1 MLETKSER
9 IIKCIS
15 YIALALVVLICIA
28 PLLII
33 LSASFSDE
41 NLLASQGYSF
51 WPQGFNT
58 TAYKYIF
65 NNGSTLLR
73 AYGITIF
80 TTVVGSFLNLMVTA
94 MCAYP
99 LARKDYK
106 FRNKLSFFLYF
117 TMLFSG
123 GTVPTYIL
131 ISQYLHLRNNVL
143 VLILPHLMGVYNVFI
158 MRTYFAQVPTSL
170 IEAAKIDGAGE
181 YKILFMII
189 LPLAKT
195 GLATMLLIISLGFWN
210 QWYPCL
216 LYMNDDRYITLQ
228 YYLARIMSNIEA
240 VLKNSQSGVN
250 IIDISSLP
258 NETARMAICVLGVS
272 PMLIFFM
279 CFQKYF
285 VKGINVGSV
294 KG

>member
-1 MLETKSER
+1 MIGKKSER
-9 IIKCIS
+9 MIKIISCIC
-15 YIALALVVLICIA
+15 LALVVIACIS

-33 LSASFSDE
+33 VSASFSDE
-41 NLLASQGYSF
+41 NLLASQGYGF
-51 WPQGFNT
+51 LPKGFNT
-58 TAYKYIF
+58 TAYRYIF
-65 NNGSTLLR
+65 HNGLTLFR
-73 AYGITIF
+73 AYGVTIV
-80 TTVVGSFLNLMVTA
+80 TTVFGSILNVIVTA

-106 FRNKLSFFLYF
+106 LRNKISFFLYF

-131 ISQYLHLRNNVL
+131 ISQYLHLRNNILVL
-143 VLILPHLMGVYNVFI
+143 VLPMLMGVYNVFI
-158 MRTYFAQVPTSL
+158 MRTYFSQVPTAL
-170 IEAAKIDGAGE
+170 IESAKIDGAGE
-181 YKILFMII
+181 YRILFTII

-195 GLATMLLIISLGFWN
+195 GLATMLLLISLSFWN

-216 LYMNDDRYITLQ
+216 LYMSDDKYITLQ

-240 VLKNSQSGVN
+240 VLKNNQSGLN
-250 IIDISSLP
+250 IDISALP
-258 NETARMAICVLGVS
+258 NETARMAICVLGVA
-272 PMLIFFM
+272 PMVMIFM

-285 VKGINVGSV
+285 VKGINVGAV

>member
-1 MLETKSER
+1 MIETKSEK
-9 IIKCIS
+9 IIKFIS
-15 YIALALVVLICIA
+15 YIVLAFVVSACIA

-33 LSASFSDE
+33 VSASFSDE
-41 NLLASQGYSF
+41 NLLASQGYGF
-51 WPQGFNT
+51 LPKGFNT

-73 AYGITIF
+73 AYGVTIF

-106 FRNKLSFFLYF
+106 FRNKISFFLYF
-117 TMLFSG
+117 TMLFNG

-143 VLILPHLMGVYNVFI
+143 VLILPHLMGAYNVFI
-158 MRTYFAQVPTSL
+158 MRSYFAQVPTAL

-181 YKILFMII
+181 YKILFKII

-195 GLATMLLIISLGFWN
+195 GLATMLLLISLGFWN

-216 LYMNDDRYITLQ
+216 LYMSDDRYITLQ
-228 YYLARIMSNIEA
+228 YYLARILSNIES
-240 VLKNSQSGVN
+240 VLKNNQSGLN
-250 IIDISSLP
+250 IDISALP
-258 NETARMAICVLGVS
+258 NESARMAICVLGVA
-272 PMLIFFM
+272 PMVMIFM

-285 VKGINVGSV
+285 VKGINVGAV

>member
-1 MLETKSER
+1 MVDTKSDK
-9 IIKCIS
+9 IIKGIS
-15 YIALALVVLICIA
+15 YLVLALVVICCIA

-33 LSASFSDE
+33 VSASFSDE
-41 NLLASQGYSF
+41 SLLASQGYGF
-51 WPQGFNT
+51 LPKGFNT

-65 NNGSTLLR
+65 HNGSTLFR
-73 AYGITIF
+73 AYGVTIV
-80 TTVVGSFLNLMVTA
+80 TTAVGSFLNLMVTA

-106 FRNKLSFFLYF
+106 FRSKVSFFLYF
-117 TMLFSG
+117 TMLFNG

-143 VLILPHLMGVYNVFI
+143 VLILPQLMGVYNVFI
-158 MRTYFAQVPTSL
+158 MRTYFSQIPTAL
-170 IEAAKIDGAGE
+170 IESAKIDGAGE
-181 YKILFMII
+181 YRILFSII

-195 GLATMLLIISLGFWN
+195 GLATMLLLISLTFWN

-216 LYMNDDRYITLQ
+216 LYMSDDRYITLQ

-240 VLKNSQSGVN
+240 VLKNSQSGLNV
-250 IIDISSLP
+250 DISALP
-258 NETARMAICVLGVS
+258 NETARMAICVLGVA
-272 PMLIFFM
+272 PMVIIFT

-285 VKGINVGSV
+285 VKGINVGAV

>member
-1 MLETKSER
+1 MIETKSDK
-9 IIKCIS
+9 IIKIIS
-15 YIALALVVLICIA
+15 YFILALVVICCIA

-33 LSASFSDE
+33 VSASFSDE
-41 NLLASQGYSF
+41 SLLASQGYGF
-51 WPQGFNT
+51 FPKGFNT
-58 TAYKYIF
+58 TAYKYILS
-65 NNGSTLLR
+65 NGETLFR
-73 AYGITIF
+73 AYGVTIA
-80 TTVVGSFLNLMVTA
+80 TTAVGSFLNLLVTA

-106 FRNKLSFFLYF
+106 LRSKVSFFLYF
-117 TMLFSG
+117 TMLFNG

-143 VLILPHLMGVYNVFI
+143 VLILPQLMGVYNVFI
-158 MRTYFAQVPTSL
+158 MRTYFSQVPTAL
-170 IEAAKIDGAGE
+170 IESAKIDGAGE
-181 YKILFMII
+181 YRILFKII

-195 GLATMLLIISLGFWN
+195 GLATMLLLISLTFWN

-216 LYMNDDRYITLQ
+216 LYMSSDKYITLQ

-240 VLKNSQSGVN
+240 VLKNNQTGLNV
-250 IIDISSLP
+250 DISALP
-258 NETARMAICVLGVS
+258 NETARMAICVLGVA
-272 PMLIFFM
+272 PMVIIFT

-285 VKGINVGSV
+285 VKGINVGAV

>member
-1 MLETKSER
+1 MVDTKSDK
-9 IIKCIS
+9 IIKGIS
-15 YIALALVVLICIA
+15 YLVLALVVICCIA

-33 LSASFSDE
+33 VSASFSDE
-41 NLLASQGYSF
+41 SLLASQGYGF
-51 WPQGFNT
+51 LPKGFNT

-65 NNGSTLLR
+65 HNGSTLFR
-73 AYGITIF
+73 AYGVTIV
-80 TTVVGSFLNLMVTA
+80 TTAVGSFLNLMVTA
-94 MCAYP
+94 ICAYP

-106 FRNKLSFFLYF
+106 FRSKVSFFLYF
-117 TMLFSG
+117 TMLFNG

-143 VLILPHLMGVYNVFI
+143 VLILPQLMGVYNVFI
-158 MRTYFAQVPTSL
+158 MRTYFSQIPTAL
-170 IEAAKIDGAGE
+170 IESAKIDGAGE
-181 YKILFMII
+181 YRILFSII

-195 GLATMLLIISLGFWN
+195 GLATMLLLISLTFWN

-216 LYMNDDRYITLQ
+216 LYMSDDRYITLQ

-240 VLKNSQSGVN
+240 VLKNSQSGLNV
-250 IIDISSLP
+250 DISALP
-258 NETARMAICVLGVS
+258 NETARMAICVLGVA
-272 PMLIFFM
+272 PMVIIFT

-285 VKGINVGSV
+285 VKGINVGAV